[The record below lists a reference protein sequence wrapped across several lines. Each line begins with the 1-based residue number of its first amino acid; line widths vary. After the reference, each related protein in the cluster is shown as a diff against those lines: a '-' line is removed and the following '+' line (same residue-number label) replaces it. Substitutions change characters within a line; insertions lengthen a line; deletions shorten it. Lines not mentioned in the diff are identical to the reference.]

1 MTSTQKLDAPKLGA
15 RIGRVGLL
23 LLVCTATAAGFLWVP
38 PVKIFVSPELARIA
52 VFHIPCSL
60 VGSIATAVG
69 VWYALCYLK
78 SHRLEHDIKS
88 SVSLGLALLLW
99 SLTTVTGAI
108 FAKAEWGAYWS
119 WDIKQISIVMLLLIY
134 LAYFALRTA
143 IDNARKRATLSAV
156 YTLFALV
163 AVPFLTYILPNST
176 PNTLHPKNTVFSAE
190 YWIVLGAFS
199 LGLTL
204 MYVWAFRVHVAL
216 EEVRL
221 RLNRHLRTASKVQAT
236 PKVIVAEGLRSNV

>member
-1 MTSTQKLDAPKLGA
+1 MINLQKLSVLF
-15 RIGRVGLL
+15 GRVGLL
-23 LLVCTATAAGFLWVP
+23 LLVCTCVAAGFLWVP
-38 PVKIFVSPELARIA
+38 PIPMFVSPALARIA
-52 VFHIPCSL
+52 VFHIPCSI
-60 VGSIATAVG
+60 VGSLATAVG

-78 SHRLEHDIKS
+78 TRRLENDIKS

-143 IDNARKRATLSAV
+143 IDDGRKRATVSAV

-163 AVPFLTYILPNST
+163 SVPFLTLILPNST
-176 PNTLHPKNTVFSAE
+176 PNTLHPKNVVFGPE
-190 YWIVLGAFS
+190 YWIVLSAFS

-216 EEVRL
+216 EGVQL
-221 RLNRHLRTASKVQAT
+221 RLSRRARPAPSVQAA
-236 PKVIVAEGLRSNV
+236 PKVIAAKGLR

>member
-1 MTSTQKLDAPKLGA
+1 MTSHLQKL
-15 RIGRVGLL
+15 GRVGLL

-38 PVKIFVSPELARIA
+38 PTPLFVSPALARIA
-52 VFHIPCSL
+52 VFHIPCSI
-60 VGSIATAVG
+60 VGSAATAVG

-78 SHRLEHDIKS
+78 NRRLENDIKS

-99 SLTTVTGAI
+99 TLTTTTGAI

-134 LAYFALRTA
+134 LAYFALRSA
-143 IDNARKRATLSAV
+143 IDDPRKRATISAV

-163 AVPFLTYILPNST
+163 AVPFLTLILPNST

-190 YWIVLGAFS
+190 YWIVLSAFS

-216 EEVRL
+216 EEVQL
-221 RLNRHLRTASKVQAT
+221 RLNQRTRPASKVQAT
-236 PKVIVAEGLRSNV
+236 PKVVVTERLHFHV

>member
-1 MTSTQKLDAPKLGA
+1 MTETQKSGLETL
-15 RIGRVGLL
+15 GRVGLL
-23 LLVCTATAAGFLWVP
+23 LLVCTSVAAGFLWVP
-38 PVKIFVSPELARIA
+38 PIPRFVSPALARIA

-60 VGSIATAVG
+60 VGLIATTVG
-69 VWYALCYLK
+69 VWYAVRYLRNR
-78 SHRLEHDIKS
+78 RLEDDIKS

-99 SLTTVTGAI
+99 TLTTVTGAI

-143 IDNARKRATLSAV
+143 IDDSRKRATVGAV

-163 AVPFLTYILPNST
+163 SVPFLTYILPNST

-190 YWIVLGAFS
+190 YWIVLCGFS

-204 MYVWAFRVHVAL
+204 VYIWAFRLHVAL
-216 EEVRL
+216 ETVQL
-221 RLNRHLRTASKVQAT
+221 RLDRRARAASQKLVPAKVS
-236 PKVIVAEGLRSNV
+236 VVAKGAH

>member
-1 MTSTQKLDAPKLGA
+1 MTSNLQKL
-15 RIGRVGLL
+15 GRLGLL
-23 LLVCTATAAGFLWVP
+23 FLVCASVVGGFLWLP
-38 PVKIFVSPELARIA
+38 PIPMFVSPALARIA
-52 VFHIPCSL
+52 VFHIPCSI
-60 VGSIATAVG
+60 VGSIATTVG

-78 SHRLEHDIKS
+78 NRRLEDDIKS

-143 IDNARKRATLSAV
+143 IDDSRKRATISAV

-163 AVPFLTYILPNST
+163 SVPFLTLILPNST
-176 PNTLHPKNTVFSAE
+176 PNTLHPKNTVFSGE
-190 YWIVLGAFS
+190 YWVVLTAFS

-204 MYVWAFRVHVAL
+204 IYVWAFHVHVAL
-216 EEVRL
+216 ELIQL
-221 RLNRHLRTASKVQAT
+221 RLNRRARSASKAQA
-236 PKVIVAEGLRSNV
+236 PAKVVVAEGLR

>member
-1 MTSTQKLDAPKLGA
+1 MTNIQKLYLQKLG
-15 RIGRVGLL
+15 RISLL
-23 LLVCTATAAGFLWVP
+23 LLVLTATAAGFLWVP
-38 PVKIFVSPELARIA
+38 PIPRFVSPDLARIA
-52 VFHIPCSL
+52 VFHIPCSIT
-60 VGSIATAVG
+60 GSVATAVG
-69 VWYALCYLK
+69 VWYAFRFLK
-78 SHRLEHDIKS
+78 NRRLEDDAKS
-88 SVSLGLALLLW
+88 SVSLGLALLFW

-143 IDNARKRATLSAV
+143 IDDARKRAAISAV

-190 YWIVLGAFS
+190 YWVVLSAFS
-199 LGLTL
+199 VGLTL
-204 MYVWAFRVHVAL
+204 IYVWAFRVHVAL
-216 EEVRL
+216 ETVQL
-221 RLNRHLRTASKVQAT
+221 RLNLLARAAS
-236 PKVIVAEGLRSNV
+236 PKQLPPVTRIAEGLG

>member
-1 MTSTQKLDAPKLGA
+1 MTNIQKL
-15 RIGRVGLL
+15 GRVGLL
-23 LLVCTATAAGFLWVP
+23 LLVCAATAAGFLWVP
-38 PVKIFVSPELARIA
+38 PIPLFVSPALARIA
-52 VFHIPCSL
+52 VFHIPCSI
-60 VGSIATAVG
+60 VGSVATAVG
-69 VWYALCYLK
+69 VWYALCFLK
-78 SHRLEHDIKS
+78 NRRLEDDIKS

-99 SLTTVTGAI
+99 ALTTTTGAI

-143 IDNARKRATLSAV
+143 IDDSRKRATISAV

-163 AVPFLTYILPNST
+163 SVPFLTLILPNST

-190 YWIVLGAFS
+190 YWIVLSAFS

-216 EEVRL
+216 EEVQL
-221 RLNRHLRTASKVQAT
+221 RLNRRARTASKVQAA
-236 PKVIVAEGLRSNV
+236 PIVVAEGLRSHV

>member
-1 MTSTQKLDAPKLGA
+1 MTSNLQKL
-15 RIGRVGLL
+15 GRLGLL
-23 LLVCTATAAGFLWVP
+23 FLVCASVVGGFLWLP
-38 PVKIFVSPELARIA
+38 PIPMFVSPALARIA
-52 VFHIPCSL
+52 VFHIPCSI
-60 VGSIATAVG
+60 VGSIATTVG

-78 SHRLEHDIKS
+78 NRRLEDDIKS

-143 IDNARKRATLSAV
+143 IDDSRKRATISAV

-163 AVPFLTYILPNST
+163 SVPFLTLILPNST
-176 PNTLHPKNTVFSAE
+176 PNTLHPKNTVFSGE
-190 YWIVLGAFS
+190 YWVVLTAFS

-204 MYVWAFRVHVAL
+204 IYVWAFRVHVAL
-216 EEVRL
+216 ELIQL
-221 RLNRHLRTASKVQAT
+221 RLNRRARSASKAQA
-236 PKVIVAEGLRSNV
+236 PAKVVVAEGLR